1 MSAEDFKWLPST
13 SSQPMSEIMMTSA
26 ASDEQVHGG
35 VQLIREVLDKQF
47 KDSDAVSEGIISFY
61 F

>member
-1 MSAEDFKWLPST
+1 
-13 SSQPMSEIMMTSA
+13 MTSA